1 MISFSREVFPPIELK
16 VKGANMGE
24 MKKFLD
30 KTVKR
35 RYLLGV
41 PFFLLVDRSWQVIL
55 QETNSNDKQYSL
67 LFVFTA
73 FFKQQPATMMMKQ
86 LRESI
91 MQ

>member
-1 MISFSREVFPPIELK
+1 MLRTRNYLRELNILVISFSREVFPPIELE

-55 QETNSNDKQYSL
+55 
-67 LFVFTA
+67 
-73 FFKQQPATMMMKQ
+73 
-86 LRESI
+86 
-91 MQ
+91 

>member
-1 MISFSREVFPPIELK
+1 MLRTRNYLKELKILVISFSREVFPPIGLK

-35 RYLLGV
+35 RYLLRV

-55 QETNSNDKQYSL
+55 
-67 LFVFTA
+67 
-73 FFKQQPATMMMKQ
+73 
-86 LRESI
+86 
-91 MQ
+91 

>member
-16 VKGANMGE
+16 VKGENMEE

-41 PFFLLVDRSWQVIL
+41 PFFLLVDRSWQVI
-55 QETNSNDKQYSL
+55 
-67 LFVFTA
+67 
-73 FFKQQPATMMMKQ
+73 
-86 LRESI
+86 
-91 MQ
+91 